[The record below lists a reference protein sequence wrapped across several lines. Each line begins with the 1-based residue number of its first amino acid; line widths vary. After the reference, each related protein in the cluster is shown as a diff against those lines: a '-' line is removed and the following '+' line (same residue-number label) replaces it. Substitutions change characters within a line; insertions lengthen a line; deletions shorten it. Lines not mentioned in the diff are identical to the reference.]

1 MRQDNQA
8 NAANSNRSQERE
20 RSGLILAV
28 LIFLIALTTSSVVG
42 YILGRS
48 FGPAPLGQVIDTI
61 LLTPEKRPERETFHL
76 TGRIF
81 YTDGTPAAGRTLEL
95 HSDPVTAVSDS
106 AGGFLF
112 PNIPRGGHTIYVLDD
127 SGAAVVRRDI
137 EVVRSSEAKTVSIDL
152 EDSGTY
158 VIELS
163 MDIRVLEIEIEL
175 DAQTLRINPESITYA
190 AYDGLVITPAG
201 VASILDGVVVTPGG
215 NIYLSDG
222 NIVLPGGTRTDP
234 TYLIQ
239 PTETVLVNQPVS
251 AGGVHVAADGTVM
264 LPDSTVIEPG
274 GLITPS
280 AGAPDTPGP
289 GGVIVGGGTLT
300 PIGGQTAAG
309 EESSLPGETAA
320 NENQQENLP
329 PADASTAS
337 DGPVDFEAPS
347 ASEDVSESGGTESGG
362 TAQTGA
368 PGGTTASDNG
378 GSGGDGGGGNSG
390 GGGKPGGNEKPGES
404 GSSGGNEKPGE
415 SESSGGSEKPG
426 ESESS
431 GGSEKPGESE
441 SSGGSETPPAQT
453 DNGTLKAMDGKKDGS
468 FIPWEKNSIIDLF
481 YNRETGEAVRMEP
494 GSSGYYLFRLEN
506 TRKEPLAV
514 TVSIEENG
522 NSAHI
527 PLQFTLRPQGRD
539 ADGVSGTLGS
549 GRALSLKTQ
558 IAGNDDVI
566 YRLDWEWPFEGG
578 QDDVDTEAGSR
589 GGAYTLKLSI
599 YAEGGE

>member
-1 MRQDNQA
+1 MRQGNQA
-8 NAANSNRSQERE
+8 NAANSHRSQERE

-95 HSDPVTAVSDS
+95 HSDPVIAVSDS

-175 DAQTLRINPESITYA
+175 DAQTLRINSESITYA
-190 AYDGLVITPAG
+190 TYDGLVTTPAG

-251 AGGVHVAADGTVM
+251 AGGIHVAADGTVM
-264 LPDSTVIEPG
+264 LPDRTVIEPG

-280 AGAPDTPGP
+280 AGAPNTPGP
-289 GGVIVGGGTLT
+289 GGVIVGGGTVI
-300 PIGGQTAAG
+300 PIGGQAATG
-309 EESSLPGETAA
+309 GESSLSGETAA

-329 PADASTAS
+329 QADASTAS

-347 ASEDVSESGGTESGG
+347 ASEDVSESDS

-368 PGGTTASDNG
+368 PDRTTASDNG

-390 GGGKPGGNEKPGES
+390 GSGKPGGNEKPGES
-404 GSSGGNEKPGE
+404 G
-415 SESSGGSEKPG
+415 
-426 ESESS
+426 SS

-527 PLQFTLRPQGRD
+527 PLQFTLGPQGRN